1 MEVSAIYEHA
11 VIAAQECKGQYMHHE
26 ALYTEQM
33 GKEMQREQQIINEM
47 DTALEEKQ
55 FVV

>member
-1 MEVSAIYEHA
+1 
-11 VIAAQECKGQYMHHE
+11 MHHE

-33 GKEMQREQQIINEM
+33 GKEMQREQQYISEM

-55 FVV
+55 IVVYFQPT